1 MKYLEYLQA
10 EYSKADLSNIETL
23 KQIVINEFKK
33 NGFTFSKIRTGKNK
47 DGIFIYH
54 EYGDKF
60 YQNKK
65 EIIEETDTKRIYRR
79 YKKEYRVSF
88 IDTTDFEYFA
98 DMLEMVI
105 SEIKCKIEW
114 GKNDCKIIE

>member
-1 MKYLEYLQA
+1 MKYLEYLKS
-10 EYSKADLSNIETL
+10 EYEKADLSNIETL

-33 NGFTFSKIRTGKNK
+33 NNFTFSKIRAGKNK

-54 EYGDKF
+54 KYGDKF

-65 EIIEETDTKRIYRR
+65 EIIEETATKRVYRR

-88 IDTTDFEYFA
+88 IDTTEFEYFA

-105 SEIKCKIEW
+105 SEIKCKINHLKE
-114 GKNDCKIIE
+114 I

>member
-1 MKYLEYLQA
+1 MINKIEELKEKYKLVDYNYKEAY
-10 EYSKADLSNIETL
+10 
-23 KQIVINEFKK
+23 KQIIINTFKE
-33 NGFTFSKIRTGKNK
+33 NDLAIQKIRFGKNK

-65 EIIEETDTKRIYRR
+65 EIIEETATKRVYRR

-88 IDTTDFEYFA
+88 IDTTEFEYFA

-105 SEIKCKIEW
+105 SEIKCKINW
-114 GKNDCKIIE
+114 RKSKL

>member
-1 MKYLEYLQA
+1 MKYLEYLKS
-10 EYSKADLSNIETL
+10 EYKNADLSNIETL

-33 NGFTFSKIRTGKNK
+33 NNFTFSKIRVGKNK

-54 EYGDKF
+54 EHGDKF
-60 YQNKK
+60 YQDKK
-65 EIIEETDTKRIYRR
+65 EIIEETDTKRIYKR

-88 IDTTDFEYFA
+88 IDTTEFEYFA

-105 SEIKCKIEW
+105 SEIKCKINHSKE
-114 GKNDCKIIE
+114 I

>member
-23 KQIVINEFKK
+23 KQIVINEFNK

-54 EYGDKF
+54 KYGDKF

-65 EIIEETDTKRIYRR
+65 QIIEETDTKRVYRR

-88 IDTTDFEYFA
+88 IDTTEFEYFA

-105 SEIKCKIEW
+105 SEIKCKIVYSKEIW
-114 GKNDCKIIE
+114 NSQF

>member
-1 MKYLEYLQA
+1 MKYIDCIKTEY
-10 EYSKADLSNIETL
+10 EKADLSNIETL
-23 KQIVINEFKK
+23 KQIVINEFNK

-65 EIIEETDTKRIYRR
+65 EIIEETATKRVYRR

-88 IDTTDFEYFA
+88 IDINSGVDWFYT
-98 DMLEMVI
+98 MLEQVI
-105 SEIKCKIEW
+105 AESLCRL
-114 GKNDCKIIE
+114 KNENN